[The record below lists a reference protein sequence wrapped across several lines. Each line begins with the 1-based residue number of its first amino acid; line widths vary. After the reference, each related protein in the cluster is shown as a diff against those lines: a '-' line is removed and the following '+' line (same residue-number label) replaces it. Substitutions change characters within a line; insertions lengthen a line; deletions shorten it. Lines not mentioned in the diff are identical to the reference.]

1 MEKNIDKNLQP
12 QIDKIIGY
20 IERIVHNG
28 GFSIIESIFQL
39 DFQIIYYLYDKKDT
53 LPSSIAEALNSTRP
67 NIATNLKSLE
77 QKGYITRKTNLDN
90 RRQIYVNLTEKG
102 KKYYSICKVQISYLF
117 ASWLSLIGEE
127 ETKHLF
133 KILEL
138 SSKPELTAEEIK
150 KFSFGD

>member
-1 MEKNIDKNLQP
+1 MNDNIDPNLQSKIDKLIDY
-12 QIDKIIGY
+12 IDKII
-20 IERIVHNG
+20 HNG
-28 GFSIIESIFQL
+28 GFSLIKNIFQL
-39 DFQIIYYLYDKKDT
+39 DFQIIYYLYDKKDV

-77 QKGYITRKTNLDN
+77 QKDFISRKTNLDN

-102 KKYYSICKVQISYLF
+102 KKYYSICKVQLSYLF
-117 ASWLSLIGEE
+117 ASWFSLLGEE

-133 KILEL
+133 KILDL
-138 SSKPELTAEEIK
+138 SSKPELTAEQIK